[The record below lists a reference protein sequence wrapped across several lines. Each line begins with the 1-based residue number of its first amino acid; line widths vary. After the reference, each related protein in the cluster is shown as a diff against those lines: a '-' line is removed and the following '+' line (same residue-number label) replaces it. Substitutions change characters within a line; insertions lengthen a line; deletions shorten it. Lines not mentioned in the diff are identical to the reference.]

1 MQWTGRDGASDKH
14 QIRAREKY
22 SEQKN
27 VETKQKMITGWKD
40 GTSLCDYIY
49 GISTKVLA
57 IARTDTHT
65 HTRTHQHTKPHKYGC
80 SHLTAECVWQTI
92 ILPFCLPINSLS
104 YSYKQTHMH
113 ESTITNLFVSTSF
126 IRWSCFC
133 HRCYSYCYCCSFG

>member
-1 MQWTGRDGASDKH
+1 MQVQWTGRDRASDKH

-27 VETKQKMITGWKD
+27 VETKQKMITGWKN

-65 HTRTHQHTKPHKYGC
+65 HTPERISIQ
-80 SHLTAECVWQTI
+80 SH
-92 ILPFCLPINSLS
+92 IN
-104 YSYKQTHMH
+104 MGVV
-113 ESTITNLFVSTSF
+113 I
-126 IRWSCFC
+126 
-133 HRCYSYCYCCSFG
+133 